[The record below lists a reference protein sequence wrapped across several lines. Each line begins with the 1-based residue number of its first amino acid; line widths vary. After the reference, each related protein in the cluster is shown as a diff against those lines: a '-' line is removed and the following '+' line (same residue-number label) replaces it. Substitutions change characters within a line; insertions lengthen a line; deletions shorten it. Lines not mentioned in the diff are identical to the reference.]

1 MGHSLEPCLALLAL
15 LLAVACAPSAAP
27 RPATGPDVLVAP
39 GSPEPEPTAQ
49 GADEHAAPVARDQSV
64 VAHLTGGVGNK
75 VVGSFDQLRAA
86 VRPLQRTIDD
96 CYQSTAPEG
105 GWRENLMW
113 DLDISAEGTVTR
125 ATPHDA
131 EYWRGGKVVPATPSI
146 ALAACMD
153 RALRRLVIAPPVQ
166 AGWVRL
172 RFEL

>member
-1 MGHSLEPCLALLAL
+1 MAHSLVLCRALLPL
-15 LLAVACAPSAAP
+15 VLAVGCAPSGARPPAAP
-27 RPATGPDVLVAP
+27 PVVVQP

-49 GADEHAAPVARDQSV
+49 DPVEPAPVGASDEPAVAR
-64 VAHLTGGVGNK
+64 LTGGVGNK

-86 VRPLQRTIDD
+86 VRPLQRAIDD

-113 DLDISAEGTVTR
+113 DLDISAQGAVTR
-125 ATPHDA
+125 VTLHEA
-131 EYWRGGKVVPATPSI
+131 EYWRGGKVVPAKPSTV
-146 ALAACMD
+146 LAACMD

-166 AGWVRL
+166 PGWIRL